1 MVVAGRR
8 PVSWRVAASHQ
19 PNPRTLRIALA
30 ALDYPLAADIVHA
43 IDPDT
48 GILSRT
54 SVLRHLGVG
63 PVVDIAETL
72 SFWHRIAEPVDRML
86 YLAGDWAH
94 ETQLRRGQGDVPLEL
109 ESRAG
114 KTGFAFQPYVALQA
128 GETIWLCQIFWSGNW
143 TLRVEPTRPRR
154 RAVGRLEQLALPA
167 SPCSRRQP
175 CIADDPIR
183 ALRWRPESLR
193 RASA

>member
-1 MVVAGRR
+1 MRRRDFLAGSAATLAARTAVAEAPTWTLTAGGDRYVIRLQGAALICDCQGSIDEDEALGTPGEAAMVVAGRR

-86 YLAGDWAH
+86 YLAGD
-94 ETQLRRGQGDVPLEL
+94 
-109 ESRAG
+109 
-114 KTGFAFQPYVALQA
+114 
-128 GETIWLCQIFWSGNW
+128 
-143 TLRVEPTRPRR
+143 
-154 RAVGRLEQLALPA
+154 
-167 SPCSRRQP
+167 
-175 CIADDPIR
+175 
-183 ALRWRPESLR
+183 
-193 RASA
+193 